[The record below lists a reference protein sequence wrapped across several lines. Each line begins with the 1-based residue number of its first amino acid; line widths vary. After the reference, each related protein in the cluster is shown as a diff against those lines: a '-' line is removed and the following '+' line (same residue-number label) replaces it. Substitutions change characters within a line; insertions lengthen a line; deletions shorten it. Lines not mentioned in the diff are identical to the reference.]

1 MDHTNLNHGFSRLRQ
16 VLAIFGQPPG
26 AAQPREAALGHPPLR
41 QSDETFGIRRTADD
55 VQLKRR
61 QLEDFLTQIARSV
74 LAVGVHDVQPGQFL
88 PEASMQQV
96 AGRTRIGQVGGRH
109 QDGEQQ
115 SETVNSEMPLAPLHF
130 LAAVEATLAAG
141 RRRLDRLDVDRRTAR
156 RWVSAG
162 LLADLAAKGFVNP
175 FPSPIPAPA
184 TIPSLDGAPG
194 RKIMGSKRH
203 WQPVRSR

>member
-1 MDHTNLNHGFSRLRQ
+1 MASLDFGKCLQSLASRRERPSHAKLRSATHRYGNRTKP
-16 VLAIFGQPPG
+16 LASGG
-26 AAQPREAALGHPPLR
+26 RL
-41 QSDETFGIRRTADD
+41 TADD

-141 RRRLDRLDVDRRTAR
+141 HRRLDRLDVDRRTAR